1 MTIEPQITFDTMSEA
16 DLEPVLELL
25 HGRDPDTVA
34 RKSGVSRTR
43 LLQLRDDLLTRIEQ
57 ERARVLDAPPEK
69 IGRNA
74 PCPCGSGKK
83 YKHCCLNR
91 HVPQHGSDGQAK
103 PPATR
108 TVPPAKKAEQEQ
120 LAAQIEKTFDQLRTG
135 QYGKTIKRASTLL
148 DRYPD
153 EDRLHD
159 ILATAKLHAGQFD
172 QALDICEKR
181 RVVSESEK
189 SYFIEHGRYRDSE
202 IDGPALSYFYP
213 PLTWLQKTWIALKA
227 RAYDDQYP
235 IRENASVV
243 EWVSALKTADDASR
257 FPTDRT
263 LGLDLRRKALAEP
276 IQRLKAVGPD
286 VVPYLRPLAWKYSW
300 SGLFVP
306 EILSAYATPMATRT
320 LIDVSMF
327 GFSYASGASLHYL
340 EKRGPVLIPTIREAF
355 SIDRKFDPIKTG
367 IVSVLGNL
375 RAPEAYDLLLG
386 LLAHESPHVVNWAGD
401 ALGKFEAIDALPA
414 MEAASQRIGGQKMI
428 DRAIRRLKD
437 LANTMVSPEGFDDHS
452 GEPGFKP

>member
-1 MTIEPQITFDTMSEA
+1 MTIDTPITFDTMSEA

-25 HGRDPDTVA
+25 RGRDADTVA

-57 ERARVLDAPPEK
+57 ERARVSDPPPEK

-91 HVPQHGSDGQAK
+91 HEPRHGSVEQAK
-103 PPATR
+103 QPATR
-108 TVPPAKKAEQEQ
+108 TMPPAKKAEQEQ
-120 LAAQIEKTFDQLRTG
+120 LIAQIEKTFDPLRTG
-135 QYGKTIKRASTLL
+135 RFSEAIDRASILL

-159 ILATAKLHAGQFD
+159 ILATARLHTGQFD
-172 QALDICEKR
+172 QAFDICEKR
-181 RVVSESEK
+181 RAVAESEK
-189 SYFIEHGRYRDSE
+189 AFFIEHGRYRDSK
-202 IDGPALSYFYP
+202 IDQPALSYFYP

-227 RAYDDQYP
+227 QAYDDGYP
-235 IRENASVV
+235 TRESASIV
-243 EWVSALKTADDASR
+243 EWVSALKTADDVTR

-263 LGLDLRRKALAEP
+263 GGLDLRRKALAEP
-276 IQRLKAVGPD
+276 IQRLKAVGPE

-306 EILSAYATPMATRT
+306 EILSVYPTPMATRT
-320 LIDVSMF
+320 LIDISMF

-340 EKRGPVLIPTIREAF
+340 EKQGAAVIPAIREAF
-355 SIDRKFDPIKTG
+355 SVDRKFDPIKTG
-367 IVSVLGNL
+367 IVSVLGNI
-375 RAPEAYDLLLG
+375 RTPEAYALLLN

-401 ALGKFEAIDALPA
+401 ALGKFEVIDALPA
-414 MEAASQRIGGQKMI
+414 MEAASQKIGGQKMI

-437 LANTMVSPEGFDDHS
+437 LANATVPPE
-452 GEPGFKP
+452 

>member
-1 MTIEPQITFDTMSEA
+1 MTIDTSITFDTMSEA
-16 DLEPVLELL
+16 DLGPVLELL
-25 HGRDPDTVA
+25 RGRDPDTVA
-34 RKSGVSRTR
+34 KKTGVSRTR
-43 LLQLRDDLLTRIEQ
+43 LLRIRDDLLARIEQ
-57 ERARVLDAPPEK
+57 ERARVSDSPPEK

-91 HVPQHGSDGQAK
+91 HEPRHGSAGQAK
-103 PPATR
+103 QSR
-108 TVPPAKKAEQEQ
+108 TGTAQPAKNAEQKK
-120 LAAQIEKTFDQLRTG
+120 LIAQIEKTFDQLRTG
-135 QYGKTIKRASTLL
+135 RYGEAIDRAATLL
-148 DRYPD
+148 ARYPD

-172 QALDICEKR
+172 QALDICER
-181 RVVSESEK
+181 RMAVAESEK
-189 SYFIEHGRYRDSE
+189 SFFIEHGRYRDSE
-202 IDGPALSYFYP
+202 IDRPALSYFYP

-227 RAYDDQYP
+227 NAYNDRYP
-235 IRENASVV
+235 TQEDAGIV

-263 LGLDLRRKALAEP
+263 RGLDLRRKALAEP
-276 IQRLKAVGPD
+276 IQRLKTAGPD
-286 VVPYLRPLAWKYSW
+286 VVPHLRPLAWKYSW

-306 EILSAYATPMATRT
+306 EILSVYPTPMAIRT
-320 LIDVSMF
+320 LIDISMF

-340 EKRGPVLIPTIREAF
+340 EKRGAAVIPAIREAF
-355 SIDRKFDPIKTG
+355 SMDSKFDPIRTG
-367 IVSVLGNL
+367 IVSVLGNI
-375 RAPEAYDLLLG
+375 RTPEAYDLLLG

-414 MEAASQRIGGQKMI
+414 MEAAGQRIGGEKMI

-437 LANTMVSPEGFDDHS
+437 LANATVSTE
-452 GEPGFKP
+452 

>member
-1 MTIEPQITFDTMSEA
+1 MTIDTTITLDTMSEA

-25 HGRDPDTVA
+25 RGRDPDTVA

-43 LLQLRDDLLTRIEQ
+43 LLQLRDNLLTRIEQ
-57 ERARVLDAPPEK
+57 ERARILDPPPEK
-69 IGRNA
+69 NGRNA

-91 HVPQHGSDGQAK
+91 HEPRHESAGQAK
-103 PPATR
+103 QPATR
-108 TVPPAKKAEQEQ
+108 TAPPAKKAKQEQ
-120 LAAQIEKTFDQLRTG
+120 LIAQIEKTFDQLRAG
-135 QYGKTIKRASTLL
+135 RYGEAIDRASLLL

-159 ILATAKLHAGQFD
+159 ILATARLHAGQFD
-172 QALDICEKR
+172 QAIDICEKR
-181 RVVSESEK
+181 MVVAESEK
-189 SYFIEHGRYRDSE
+189 SFFIEHGRYRNSE
-202 IDGPALSYFYP
+202 IDQPALSYFYP

-227 RAYDDQYP
+227 RAYNDRYP
-235 IRENASVV
+235 TRENASIT
-243 EWVSALKTADDASR
+243 EWISALKTADDASR

-263 LGLDLRRKALAEP
+263 GGLDLRRKALAEP

-286 VVPYLRPLAWKYSW
+286 VVPSLRPLAWKYSW

-306 EILSAYATPMATRT
+306 EILSVYPTPMATRT
-320 LIDVSMF
+320 LIDISMF

-340 EKRGPVLIPTIREAF
+340 EKRGPAVIPAIRRAF
-355 SIDRKFDPIKTG
+355 STDRRFDPIKTG
-367 IVSVLGNL
+367 IVSVLGNI
-375 RAPEAYDLLLG
+375 RNPEAYDLLLD

-401 ALGKFEAIDALPA
+401 ALGKFEVIDALPA
-414 MEAASQRIGGQKMI
+414 MEVASQKIGGQRMI

-437 LANTMVSPEGFDDHS
+437 VAKATASPE
-452 GEPGFKP
+452 